1 MIRLA
6 VRTRPE
12 HSERVLAELIELAPG
27 GVEEDR
33 GESYVEYAI
42 YGPPGEVPELP
53 DLEAAAGDGLVEITS
68 TEVPDDWADRW
79 QEFHRPV
86 VVGGRLRM
94 RPSWV
99 DADEGEPDGAIEIVI
114 DPARAF
120 GTGAHATTR
129 MCLELLLEHAEA
141 AGARGAFADWGTGS
155 GVLAIAAAKLGFSPV
170 SACDHEPASLDAA
183 RTNAAANGVELDLA
197 RINLRERVAPSAPTV
212 AANLTAPVLLEV
224 ARRLA
229 DQAAESPD
237 ALICSGLLAGEV
249 GGVLAAFGE
258 HGLAERD
265 RRADGEWRA
274 LLLAGSR

>member
-1 MIRLA
+1 LIRFA

-12 HSERVLAELIELAPG
+12 HAERVLAELIELAPG

-53 DLEAAAGDGLVEITS
+53 DLEAAAGDDLVEITS

-79 QEFHRPV
+79 QEFHRPI
-86 VVGGRLRM
+86 VVGGRLTV

-99 DADEGEPDGAIEIVI
+99 DADEREAGGSIEIVI

-129 MCLELLLEHAEA
+129 MCLELLLEHADAVGE
-141 AGARGAFADWGTGS
+141 RGAFADWGTGS
-155 GVLAIAAAKLGFSPV
+155 GVLAIAAAKLGYSPV

-197 RINLRERVAPSAPTV
+197 RINLREQAALSAPTV
-212 AANLTAPVLLEV
+212 AANLTAPVLLAV
-224 ARRLA
+224 AKRLA
-229 DQAAESPD
+229 DRGGDPPD

-249 GGVLAAFGE
+249 GPVVAAFGDP
-258 HGLAERD
+258 GLAVRD
-265 RRADGEWRA
+265 CRADGEWRA
-274 LLLAGSR
+274 LLFAASS

>member
-1 MIRLA
+1 LIRLA

-12 HSERVLAELIELAPG
+12 HAERVLAELIELAPG

-86 VVGGRLRM
+86 VVGGRLTV

-99 DADEGEPDGAIEIVI
+99 DADEGEAGGAIEIVI

-129 MCLELLLEHAEA
+129 MCLELLLEHADA
-141 AGARGAFADWGTGS
+141 VGARGAFADWGTGS

-170 SACDHEPASLDAA
+170 FACDHEPASLDAA

-197 RINLRERVAPSAPTV
+197 RINLREQAALSAPTV
-212 AANLTAPVLLEV
+212 AANLTAPVLLAV
-224 ARRLA
+224 AERLA
-229 DQAAESPD
+229 DQAGEPPD

-249 GGVLAAFGE
+249 EPVVAAFGE
-258 HGLAERD
+258 RGLAARD
-265 RRADGEWRA
+265 RRDDGEWRA
-274 LLLAGSR
+274 LLFAASS